1 MLEEKINRIQTKQDY
16 KMNTAFVK
24 IWGEIVGAVAWDEK
38 TGLASF
44 EYDIKFK
51 KYNWELSPLKLPI
64 GSAKKIVSFPELRKN
79 KNAEFDT
86 FKGLPG
92 LLADVLPDKYGN
104 QLINIWLAQQGRSQ
118 DSMNPVEML
127 CFIGS
132 RGMGALEFEP
142 VTINESKKTF
152 SIEIN
157 SLVDIAQKLLTKKKS
172 FTTHLQKDE
181 EKAMMEILK
190 IGTSAGG
197 ARPKAVIAYNEKT
210 GEVKSGQT
218 KAPNGFEHWLI
229 KLDGVSEIQLG
240 ASKGYGRVEMA
251 YYNMATACGI
261 NMMSSR
267 LLEENGRAHFM
278 TKRFDRE
285 GGETK
290 HHIQTFCAIK
300 HFDFNLV
307 NSFSYEQLFQ
317 TMRELK
323 LNYRDMEQLYR
334 RMVFNVIARN
344 CDDHTKNFAFRLKKG
359 GHWELAPA
367 YDICHAYRPGSEWV
381 SQHALSINNKRKDIT
396 KEDLLAIG
404 ESIKCKK
411 ALSIIDE
418 INSTVRHW
426 EKFANEVKV
435 SAELHKKIAKTLLDI
450 S

>member
-1 MLEEKINRIQTKQDY
+1 
-16 KMNTAFVK
+16 MNTAFIK
-24 IWGEIVGAVAWDEK
+24 IWGEVVGAIAWNDK

-44 EYDIKFK
+44 EFEAKFK
-51 KYNWELSPLKLPI
+51 KHNWDLSPLKIPI
-64 GSAKKIVSFPELRKN
+64 HAAPKIVTFPELRKN
-79 KNAEFDT
+79 KNSEFDT

-92 LLADVLPDKYGN
+92 LIADVLPDKYGN
-104 QLINIWLAQQGRSQ
+104 QLINMWLAQQGRPQ

-142 VTINESKKTF
+142 TTIKEDKKAFT
-152 SIEIN
+152 IEIDR
-157 SLVDIAQKLLTKKKS
+157 LVDIAQKMLSKRETFATNL
-172 FTTHLQKDE
+172 HKDE
-181 EKAMMEILK
+181 EKAILEILK

-229 KLDGVSEIQLG
+229 KLDGVSEVQLG

-251 YYNMATACGI
+251 YYNMAIACGI
-261 NMMSSR
+261 DMMSSK

-307 NSFSYEQLFQ
+307 TSFSYEQLFQ

-323 LNYRDMEQLYR
+323 LSYQDMEQMFR
-334 RMVFNVIARN
+334 RMAFNVIARN
-344 CDDHTKNFAFRLKKG
+344 CDDHTKNFSFRLKKEG
-359 GHWELAPA
+359 KWELAPA

-381 SQHALSINNKRKDIT
+381 SQHALSINNKRIEIT
-396 KEDLLAIG
+396 KEDLLTIG
-404 ESIKCKK
+404 DSIKCKK
-411 ALSIIDE
+411 AANIINE
-418 INSTVRHW
+418 INSIINQW
-426 EKFANEVKV
+426 NQFANEVKV
-435 SAELHKKIAKTLLDI
+435 SAELRDNITKTIIDL
-450 S
+450 